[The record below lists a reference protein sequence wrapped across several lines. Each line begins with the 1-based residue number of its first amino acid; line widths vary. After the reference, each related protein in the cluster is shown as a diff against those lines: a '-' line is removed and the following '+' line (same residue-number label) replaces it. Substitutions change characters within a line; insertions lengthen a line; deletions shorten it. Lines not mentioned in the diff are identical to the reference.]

1 MPDLTSP
8 PIHHRRSQ
16 SRSRMQIAL
25 AMMSHRGDDRSRS
38 TEAPSG
44 RAASRDAG
52 LLGRRSSRSRRG
64 LASDLVAAVSKSL
77 AQRLSDH
84 APVLE
89 GRRAR
94 DMAAFVHAGATGSGC
109 LLGLSE
115 CFRGALEAMELSDKS
130 KGMVLAGAYHCL
142 QADDVLLTAQTWRP
156 LVVTSLLVAVS
167 ELCGRAERE
176 QAIRKLRRSTAQ
188 WWSQDKADLAVQVF
202 KMREAYVRDPLSHQ
216 NVVALCLKLQA
227 RSLEPASLGEDSS
240 SWSTAFEFSCKRTSN
255 GNGHVRASTRRSSRN
270 GTRHAYNIERSNAI
284 LALSESRCRITVN
297 NVDTSDL
304 SVISI

>member
-84 APVLE
+84 APVLD

-94 DMAAFVHAGATGSGC
+94 DMAAFVHTGATGGDS

-115 CFRGALEAMELSDKS
+115 CFRGALEAMELSDTS

-142 QADDVLLTAQTWRP
+142 QADDVQLTPQTWRP

-188 WWSQDKADLAVQVF
+188 WWSQDKADLAVEVF
-202 KMREAYVRDPLSHQ
+202 KMRDAYVRDPLSHQ
-216 NVVALCLKLQA
+216 NVVALYLKLQA
-227 RSLEPASLGEDSS
+227 RSSETASLGEDSS
-240 SWSTAFEFSCKRTSN
+240 SWSTAVELKRASKRN
-255 GNGHVRASTRRSSRN
+255 AHVRASTRRSSRN